1 MSAPEVISLSAP
13 ERRRKRGIIT
23 MGILGA
29 FAFAIFGLLPKSG
42 EPVTYSFVLGNEWIF
57 VKEWIVNSKTGAL
70 GFIFDVIP
78 LLGSGWQVHSVYWI
92 TAGSL
97 ATFSSTYFWGDGR
110 CAL

>member
-42 EPVTYSFVLGNEWIF
+42 EPVTYSFLLKSGLLTQRLVL
-57 VKEWIVNSKTGAL
+57 
-70 GFIFDVIP
+70 
-78 LLGSGWQVHSVYWI
+78 SV
-92 TAGSL
+92 
-97 ATFSSTYFWGDGR
+97 FH
-110 CAL
+110 